1 MTDPGDRRVPSLLSQ
16 EKRRYRR
23 AFWTGLGISALA
35 HAALFLWTAGQV
47 RFGAARF
54 ETPPPSVVAPQGI
67 QVIEV
72 RPLTPEEAEAR
83 EEQRLIEL
91 RERERERETPAA
103 EQEAAAGEPLPPVP
117 PAARGAEGRGLT
129 NAEKLQPRIGDPEL
143 WRDYDPAQRP
153 EYITERWNRAE
164 ATLRSYLGRM
174 LDSLQLTEEQRR
186 KAVEWLMGED
196 EDWGIT
202 PDGIRL
208 GGVEIPMNV
217 GAMFEEEGPRG
228 RESRQLARDRDLI
241 DRQDLQ
247 ADVDAT
253 LEERNRAMEERADS
267 ARARADSAAAADSAS
282 SSP

>member
-1 MTDPGDRRVPSLLSQ
+1 MTESGDRRVPSLLSQ

-23 AFWTGLGISALA
+23 AFWTGLGISALV
-35 HAALFLWTAGQV
+35 HAAVFLWTAGQV

-54 ETPPPSVVAPQGI
+54 ETPVPSVAPPQGI

-91 RERERERETPAA
+91 RESEPETPQA
-103 EQEAAAGEPLPPVP
+103 EEEAPGGEPLPPVP
-117 PAARGAEGRGLT
+117 PAARGDEGRGLT
-129 NAEKLQPRIGDPEL
+129 NAEKLQPRIGDANL
-143 WRDYDPAQRP
+143 WREYDASNRP
-153 EYITERWNRAE
+153 EYLTERMPQAE
-164 ATLRSYLGRM
+164 AMLRAYLGRM
-174 LDSLQLTEEQRR
+174 LDSLQLSEEQRR

-196 EDWGIT
+196 EDWGVT
-202 PDGIRL
+202 PDGITL

-217 GAMFEEEGPRG
+217 GAMFQEEGPRG
-228 RESRQLARDRDLI
+228 RESRQLERDRALI

-247 ADVDAT
+247 ADIDET

-267 ARARADSAAAADSAS
+267 LRARADSAAAADSAG